1 MGPHIYSSWDH
12 WLSSLFA
19 PCQTGQCGEDLIY
32 DERFKLLKAS
42 SSGVAEQDYKQLF
55 IVGSELFEKESKDLR
70 IASYLL
76 LVATSEF
83 GIQGLIYSLSLI
95 NQLVNKHSA
104 EMFPVKERPRKAV
117 HSWLLQQQDRLKG
130 ICEQSEDIK
139 PEDWR
144 ALKEQIEVYKNE
156 TLIALDDSA
165 GPLATLHDWV
175 ELGCKQNPV
184 NTAAEKLNLSHEAKQ
199 AHSDKTDKST
209 DGVKPLS
216 ETQQHK
222 TKKDDATVSNSN
234 VSEISLPSAS
244 EVGSDSQY
252 ASLIRTL
259 IQHDK
264 EKALYQRMMQLSR
277 AYRWGS
283 LAVPPHDEQGKT
295 RVPAPRETAF
305 APIEHAKQNGNFEQ
319 GFLLAEAVFM
329 EGAMQFNLDLQHLTV
344 GLLKSMQKQSL
355 GEWLTAQVKYLI
367 TAYPEITKLKYD
379 NGLAFASAKT
389 IAWLDELK
397 DADNA
402 ANTAVVE
409 NDPFQKI
416 EQDAFVLADE
426 NKLSDAL
433 QLLSSVPAKTF
444 FDDAKL
450 QLLRAKLLLRNEQY
464 ALAKPLFEQ
473 LLDHI
478 EQYDLARWHQDFV
491 MQVWRFA
498 LRCFS
503 SLSQQEGDA
512 FYRRAKTIETRMLV
526 TDTASA
532 ITWLS

>member
-1 MGPHIYSSWDH
+1 MYSTWDH
-12 WLSSLFA
+12 WLSALLT
-19 PCQTGQCGEDLIY
+19 PCQTSQCGEDLIY

-76 LVATSEF
+76 LAATSEF

-144 ALKEQIEVYKNE
+144 ALKEQIEGYKNE

-184 NTAAEKLNLSHEAKQ
+184 VTATDEKLNLNHEAEQ
-199 AHSDKTDKST
+199 ADSDKTDKKT
-209 DGVKPLS
+209 EVVKPHS
-216 ETQQHK
+216 K
-222 TKKDDATVSNSN
+222 TEPHQTLKSDVKVSKPN

-264 EKALYQRMMQLSR
+264 EKALYQRMMQLAR

-305 APIEHAKQNGNFEQ
+305 APIEHAKQSGNFEQ

-344 GLLKSMQKQSL
+344 GLLKSMNKQSL

-367 TAYPEITKLKYD
+367 SAYPEITKLKYD

-397 DADNA
+397 VADKA
-402 ANTAVVE
+402 ANNAVVE

-416 EQDAFVLADE
+416 EQEALSLADE

-433 QLLSSVPAKTF
+433 QLLLSVPARTS

-503 SLSQQEGDA
+503 SLSQQEDDE
-512 FYRRAKTIETRMLV
+512 FYQRAKTIETRMLV